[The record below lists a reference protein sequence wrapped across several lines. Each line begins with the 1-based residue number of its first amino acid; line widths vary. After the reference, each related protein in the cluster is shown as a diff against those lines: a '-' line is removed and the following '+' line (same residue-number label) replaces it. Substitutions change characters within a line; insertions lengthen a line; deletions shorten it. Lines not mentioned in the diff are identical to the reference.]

1 MFYKWFC
8 FPYSISNH
16 CVTIPTGG
24 LFVSRPLHL
33 TTGPILPQLM
43 GLALPLLGAN
53 VLQQLYNIVNSL
65 VVTWYLGEQA
75 LAALGIAESVMNLY
89 IYVITGACMGSG
101 VLVAQ
106 FYGEQNLSRLRRQ
119 LYVSA
124 VLIGGSVLAAVLL
137 GQLFLPQILTL
148 IQTPDEVRTD
158 VSAYLRIIL
167 AGMVF
172 TFAYNYLAAA
182 LRSIGDTRVAL
193 YILFLS
199 LGYNLLAAWLLVS
212 VLKLGI
218 VGTALATA
226 SAQLLSAA
234 LCLLYIRSKRAILL
248 FGKADMV
255 LEPALIRLTISYC
268 AVAALQQSSLYLG
281 KLVIQ
286 GAVNG
291 ISAVSTAAISAFTAA
306 GRVENFT
313 QAFGLS
319 GCEAMAIFIA
329 QNHGAGEDR
338 RALRGFLL
346 GSAVTVGVGVVFSA
360 AMGLFAQPLAH
371 LFLGG
376 GEGMA
381 PCISY
386 LRLISWFYLLSFF
399 GNSFVGWFRGTGR
412 MNITFFGTTLQIVI
426 RVVGTYLL
434 VGTMGLDAVALA
446 TGLGWVAIV
455 LFQTTIFLRQI
466 RPNRP
471 SAPPLA
477 G

>member
-1 MFYKWFC
+1 M
-8 FPYSISNH
+8 
-16 CVTIPTGG
+16 
-24 LFVSRPLHL
+24 SRQLHL
-33 TTGPILPQLM
+33 TSGSIMPQLL

-53 VLQQLYNIVNSL
+53 VLQQLYNIANSL
-65 VVTWYLGEQA
+65 VITWYAGERS

-89 IYVITGACMGSG
+89 IYVITGACMGAG

-106 FYGEQNLSRLRRQ
+106 FYGEQNFVRLRRQ

-148 IQTPDEVRTD
+148 IQTPDEVRGE
-158 VSAYLRIIL
+158 VSGYLRIIL
-167 AGMVF
+167 VGMVF
-172 TFAYNYLAAA
+172 TFAYNYLAAS
-182 LRSIGDTRVAL
+182 LRSIGDTRAAL
-193 YILFLS
+193 GFLFLS
-199 LGYNLLAAWLLVS
+199 LGYNLAAAWVLVA
-212 VLKLGI
+212 VLDLGI
-218 VGTALATA
+218 MGAALATA
-226 SAQLLSAA
+226 TAQMLSAA
-234 LCLLYIRSKRAILL
+234 LCFLYIRKKRAFLL
-248 FGKADMV
+248 FGREDMV
-255 LEPALIRLTISYC
+255 MERPLIRLTISYC

-281 KLVIQ
+281 KLMIQ

-338 RALRGFLL
+338 RALRGFLMGGAL
-346 GSAVTVGVGVVFSA
+346 TITVGAVFSA
-360 AMGLFAQPLAH
+360 AMGIFARPVAH
-371 LFLGG
+371 IFLGS
-376 GEGMA
+376 GEGMD

-386 LRLISWFYLLSFF
+386 LQLISWFYVLSFF
-399 GNSFVGWFRGTGR
+399 GHSFVGWFRGTGR

-426 RVVGTYLL
+426 RVIGSYLL
-434 VGTMGLDAVALA
+434 VDAMGLDAVALS

-455 LFQTTIFLRQI
+455 LFQITVFLLQVRG
-466 RPNRP
+466 NRLQ
-471 SAPPLA
+471 PPHVV
-477 G
+477 

>member
-1 MFYKWFC
+1 M
-8 FPYSISNH
+8 
-16 CVTIPTGG
+16 
-24 LFVSRPLHL
+24 SRPLHL
-33 TTGPILPQLM
+33 TTGPIMSQLM
-43 GLALPLLGAN
+43 GLALPLLLAN
-53 VLQQLYNIVNSL
+53 VLQQLYNIANSL

-89 IYVITGACMGSG
+89 IYVITGACMGAG

-106 FYGEQNLSRLRRQ
+106 FYGEQNFSRLRRQ

-124 VLIGGSVLAAVLL
+124 VLVGGSVLAAVIL
-137 GQLFLPQILTL
+137 GQLFLPQILTM
-148 IQTPDEVRTD
+148 IQTPQEVWRD

-167 AGMVF
+167 VGMVF
-172 TFAYNYLAAA
+172 TFAYNYLAAS
-182 LRSIGDTRVAL
+182 LRSIGDTRAAL
-193 YILFLS
+193 YFLFLS
-199 LGYNLLAAWLLVS
+199 LGYNLVAAWLLVA
-212 VLKLGI
+212 VLQLGI

-226 SAQLLSAA
+226 SAQLLSCT
-234 LCLLYIRSKRAILL
+234 LCFLYIRKKRAVLL
-248 FGKADMV
+248 FGKEDMV
-255 LEPALIRLTISYC
+255 LEPSLIRLTISYC

-281 KLVIQ
+281 KLMIQ

-338 RALRGFLL
+338 RALRGFLM
-346 GSAVTVGVGVVFSA
+346 GSAVTVGIGVFFSA
-360 AMGLFAQPLAH
+360 AMGIFAQPLAH

-426 RVVGTYLL
+426 RVIGTYLL
-434 VGTMGLDAVALA
+434 VDTMGLDAVALA
-446 TGLGWVAIV
+446 TGLGWMAIV
-455 LFQTTIFLRQI
+455 LFQTTLFLRQI
-466 RPNRP
+466 RPGRRRP
-471 SAPPLA
+471 STPS
-477 G
+477 

>member
-1 MFYKWFC
+1 M
-8 FPYSISNH
+8 
-16 CVTIPTGG
+16 
-24 LFVSRPLHL
+24 SRPLHL

-248 FGKADMV
+248 FGKVDMV

-281 KLVIQ
+281 KLMIQ

-412 MNITFFGTTLQIVI
+412 MNVTFFGTTLQIVI

>member
-1 MFYKWFC
+1 M
-8 FPYSISNH
+8 
-16 CVTIPTGG
+16 
-24 LFVSRPLHL
+24 SRPLHL

-199 LGYNLLAAWLLVS
+199 LGYNLLAAWLLVA

-234 LCLLYIRSKRAILL
+234 LCLLYIRNKRAILL

-346 GSAVTVGVGVVFSA
+346 GGAVTVGVGVVFSA

-412 MNITFFGTTLQIVI
+412 MNVTFFGTTLQIVI

-455 LFQTTIFLRQI
+455 LFQTTLFLRQI

-471 SAPPLA
+471 SAPPLE

>member
-1 MFYKWFC
+1 M
-8 FPYSISNH
+8 
-16 CVTIPTGG
+16 
-24 LFVSRPLHL
+24 SRPLHL

-199 LGYNLLAAWLLVS
+199 LGYNLLAAWLLVA

-412 MNITFFGTTLQIVI
+412 MNVTFFGTTLQIVI

>member
-1 MFYKWFC
+1 M
-8 FPYSISNH
+8 
-16 CVTIPTGG
+16 
-24 LFVSRPLHL
+24 SRPLHL

-346 GSAVTVGVGVVFSA
+346 GGAVTVGVGVVFSA

-412 MNITFFGTTLQIVI
+412 MNVTFFGTTLQIVI

>member
-1 MFYKWFC
+1 M
-8 FPYSISNH
+8 
-16 CVTIPTGG
+16 
-24 LFVSRPLHL
+24 SRPLHL

-226 SAQLLSAA
+226 SAQLLSAS

-281 KLVIQ
+281 KLMIQ

-346 GSAVTVGVGVVFSA
+346 GGAVTVGVGVVFSA

-412 MNITFFGTTLQIVI
+412 MNVTFFGTTLQIVI

-455 LFQTTIFLRQI
+455 LFQTTLFLRQI

>member
-1 MFYKWFC
+1 M
-8 FPYSISNH
+8 
-16 CVTIPTGG
+16 
-24 LFVSRPLHL
+24 SRPLHL

-89 IYVITGACMGSG
+89 IYVITDACMGSG

-199 LGYNLLAAWLLVS
+199 LGYNLLAAWLLVA

-248 FGKADMV
+248 FGKVDMV

-281 KLVIQ
+281 KLMIQ

-455 LFQTTIFLRQI
+455 LFQTTLFLRQI

>member
-1 MFYKWFC
+1 M
-8 FPYSISNH
+8 
-16 CVTIPTGG
+16 
-24 LFVSRPLHL
+24 SRPLHL

-199 LGYNLLAAWLLVS
+199 LGYNLLAAWLLVA

-226 SAQLLSAA
+226 SAQLLSAS

-281 KLVIQ
+281 KLMIQ

-346 GSAVTVGVGVVFSA
+346 GGAATVGVGVVFSA

-371 LFLGG
+371 LFLEG

-412 MNITFFGTTLQIVI
+412 MNVTFFGTTLQIVI

-455 LFQTTIFLRQI
+455 LFQTTLFLRQI

>member
-1 MFYKWFC
+1 M
-8 FPYSISNH
+8 
-16 CVTIPTGG
+16 
-24 LFVSRPLHL
+24 SRPLHL

-234 LCLLYIRSKRAILL
+234 LCLLYIRNKRAILL

-281 KLVIQ
+281 KLMIQ

-346 GSAVTVGVGVVFSA
+346 GGAVTVGVGVVFSA

-412 MNITFFGTTLQIVI
+412 MNVTFFGTTLQIVI

>member
-1 MFYKWFC
+1 M
-8 FPYSISNH
+8 
-16 CVTIPTGG
+16 
-24 LFVSRPLHL
+24 SRPLHL

-199 LGYNLLAAWLLVS
+199 LGYNLLAAWLLVA

-234 LCLLYIRSKRAILL
+234 LCLLYIRSTRAILL
-248 FGKADMV
+248 FGKVDMV

-346 GSAVTVGVGVVFSA
+346 GGAVTVGVGVVFSA

-412 MNITFFGTTLQIVI
+412 MNVTFFGTTLQIVI

-455 LFQTTIFLRQI
+455 LFQTTLFLRQI